1 MKYYPLLLLLFSL
14 FACNQE
20 EPLSPTPT
28 NVILILTD
36 DQGYGDVN
44 LHGNDSIQ
52 TPVQNRLAEE
62 GFRLDNFYVSP
73 VCAPTRASLLTGR
86 YHYRTGTTW
95 VTRNGEAMRSEET
108 TLAELFKANDYATG
122 CFGKWHNGA
131 HYPENPNG
139 QGFDTFTGFCGG
151 HWNRYINPTLEVN
164 GKMIAT
170 KGYISDILTDS
181 AMTFIAR
188 NKEKPFFAYLPY
200 NTPHTP
206 FIAPD
211 ELYQKYKA
219 QGLSDKI
226 ASTYGM
232 IENIDN
238 NIGRLL
244 NQLENLNL
252 LENTLVIFLTDNGPN
267 FDRYNANM
275 KGRKGWINDGGVR
288 VPCFFYW
295 KNHLESGQISKQ
307 LTSHIDILPT
317 LVDLLKLKP
326 TKTLP
331 LDGISFAPIL
341 TQQAD
346 TLSNRTLY
354 TFSVNQNKYKGSAR
368 TQQHRLTITN
378 ENEYQLT
385 DLLADPFEKQN
396 LINQFP
402 HIGKSMYE
410 DYINKYEE
418 VTKNL
423 QEFAPI
429 PVGYTASPSV
439 SLPAHEGYFT
449 GSLQYKTAHWGWCND
464 WFTNWTSPADT
475 MYWNLNV
482 VADGSYQVSLKYACP
497 ATSVGIPIT
506 IQANN
511 KHLDSSIRKAF
522 SSEFVDDYEQ
532 VDRLVEA
539 DEQTWATQELGVISL
554 NKGTQRLKLFASHQ
568 QASSLADVK
577 AIILEKE

>member
-1 MKYYPLLLLLFSL
+1 MILLISIVSC
-14 FACNQE
+14 AQQGQ
-20 EPLSPTPT
+20 PASTPT

-44 LHGNDSIQ
+44 IHGNDSIQ
-52 TPVQNRLAEE
+52 TPVQNKLATE

-108 TLAELFKANDYATG
+108 TLAEVFKANNYATG

-151 HWNRYINPTLEVN
+151 HWNRYIDPSLEVN
-164 GKMIAT
+164 GKMIET

-181 AMTFIAR
+181 AMTFIER
-188 NKEKPFFAYLPY
+188 NKSQPFFAYLPY

-206 FIAPD
+206 FIAP
-211 ELYQKYKA
+211 EKLYQKYKA

-232 IENIDN
+232 IENIDD

-244 NQLENLNL
+244 HKLENLDI

-295 KNHLESGQISKQ
+295 KDHLAENQISKQ

-317 LVDLLKLKP
+317 LVDLLGL
-326 TKTLP
+326 TMTQTLP
-331 LDGISFAPIL
+331 LDGVSFAPLL
-341 TQQAD
+341 TNDAD
-346 TLSNRTLY
+346 TLPNRSLY
-354 TFSVNQNKYKGSAR
+354 TFSINQNKFKGSVR
-368 TQQHRLTITN
+368 TQQYRLTITG

-385 DLLADPFEKQN
+385 NLLADPFEKKDIKSQF
-396 LINQFP
+396 IN
-402 HIGKSMYE
+402 IGKFMYE
-410 DYINKYEE
+410 EYLIKYEE

-423 QEFAPI
+423 LDFAPI
-429 PVGYTASPSV
+429 PVGYAKSPST

-449 GSLQYKTAHWGWCND
+449 GSIQYKTAHWGWCND
-464 WFTNWTSPADT
+464 WFTNWSTPTDT
-475 MYWNLNV
+475 MYWNLKV
-482 VADGSYQVSLKYACP
+482 ETSGQYKVSLQYACP
-497 ATSVGIPIT
+497 TTSVGVPIGLL
-506 IQANN
+506 ANS
-511 KHLDSSIRKAF
+511 HQLESSIKKPF
-522 SSEFVDDYEQ
+522 SSTYVEDFEQ
-532 VDRLVEA
+532 VDRIVEA
-539 DEQTWATQELGVISL
+539 DEQTWATQELGTITL
-554 NKGTQRLKLFASHQ
+554 DKGEQRLKLFADIQ
-568 QASSLADVK
+568 QAESFAEVK
-577 AIILEKE
+577 AVILEQE